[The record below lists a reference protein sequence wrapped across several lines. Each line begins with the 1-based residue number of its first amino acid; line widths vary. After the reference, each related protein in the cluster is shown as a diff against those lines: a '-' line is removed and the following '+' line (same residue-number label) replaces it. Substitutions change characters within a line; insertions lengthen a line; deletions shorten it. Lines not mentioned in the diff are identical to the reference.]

1 MTQDFLTKL
10 EDLFNYHPPKTDE
23 EKELHNIVNQASI
36 SYVKSLAQVVK
47 NPAELTTLI
56 RKVQEVKMLAN
67 QALTYQ
73 REGIS
78 IRDLFSE

>member
-10 EDLFNYHPPKTDE
+10 EDLFSYHPPKTDE
-23 EKELHNIVNQASI
+23 ERELHSIVNQASVDYI
-36 SYVKSLAQVVK
+36 KSLAQVIK

-67 QALTYQ
+67 QALTYE
-73 REGIS
+73 RENIS
-78 IRDLFSE
+78 IRDLFS